1 MSIKSLVEKLQKS
14 HKDRIPG
21 GLADKKKP
29 QDFNPQALAQ
39 GIKVEMEHTNDPK
52 VAKEIAMDHLSEDLE
67 YYTKLKAIE
76 KSNYGPKGY
85 GMYSMA
91 DNAERKNKNT
101 GTELEGIGPN
111 KNVKPYSSFGAQQ
124 QEYHEKRQEKEH
136 RQKAKET
143 ARVWTK
149 EEIEAEERRRA
160 KAAKQLAAKLKS
172 KDKADSGKKG
182 EGSRGG
188 KVVRHTKTGKPVYAS
203 SIKKGELNMADKVI
217 SLLNKL
223 NKGGPGSGIRGHVT
237 PKTMEPRPLATPA
250 QLPSPENKLHA
261 HLIAL
266 EHGGVMPGLKTQSGK
281 PVVTTMEQAD
291 ALGYDVADHVDA
303 MNAHFELAQKT
314 QTLIN
319 KLKMAGHSVPKEGA
333 KIVQF
338 HEKKMK
344 EHMNARQQMEAR
356 QKTTG
361 EAIKRK
367 KEAIMES
374 VKKEPIKKATTQ
386 MGSGLGDRD
395 LDTGAFAQANDK
407 ADPEWMEKLYSGM
420 EGFDFGD
427 EPREF
432 HCDKGRLLLSKV
444 DDGIYSG
451 AFTVVE
457 NGLEDHAKIRIE
469 RITIPELVQL
479 MVAKEWIK
487 NHKVDVAPE
496 PTPTPLVPEVLAK
509 VPEST
514 LNPEPSLAP
523 PSPTVAEKIQILEL
537 ISKLVGR

>member
-1 MSIKSLVEKLQKS
+1 MSLKTLVEKLQKA
-14 HKDRIPG
+14 HKDKIPG

-29 QDFNPQALAQ
+29 EDFNAEALAQ
-39 GIKVEMEHTNDPK
+39 GIKVEMEHTDDPK
-52 VAKEIAMDHLSEDLE
+52 VAKEIAMDHLSEDPE

-111 KNVKPYSSFGAQQ
+111 KNVKPYTSFGSQQ
-124 QEYHEKRQEKEH
+124 QEHHEKKQEKEH
-136 RQKAKET
+136 RQKAKEST
-143 ARVWTK
+143 KVWTK

-160 KAAKQLAAKLKS
+160 KEAKLLAAKLKS
-172 KDKADSGKKG
+172 KDKPKAGPGKKG

-188 KVVRHTKTGKPVYAS
+188 KVVRHTKSGKPVYTS
-203 SIKKGELNMADKVI
+203 SVKKGELDMADKVI
-217 SLLNKL
+217 SLVDKL
-223 NKGGPGSGIRGHVT
+223 KKGGPGSGVRGHIT
-237 PKTMEPRPLATPA
+237 PKKIEPRPLATPM
-250 QLPSPENKLHA
+250 QIPSPENKLHA

-319 KLKMAGHSVPKEGA
+319 KLKTAGHTVPKEGA

-344 EHMNARQQMEAR
+344 EHMNARQQMESR

-374 VKKEPIKKATTQ
+374 VKKDPIKKATTQ

-407 ADPEWMEKLYSGM
+407 ADPEWMERLYSGM

-432 HCDKGRLLLSKV
+432 ICARGRLLLSKV
-444 DDGIYSG
+444 DDGVYSG

-479 MVAKEWIK
+479 MIAKEWIR
-487 NHKVDVAPE
+487 NHKAE
-496 PTPTPLVPEVLAK
+496 TPVMDQVPVPQVPEVLAK
-509 VPEST
+509 VPEPVLS
-514 LNPEPSLAP
+514 LSNPG
-523 PSPTVAEKIQILEL
+523 PTAAERIQMLEL